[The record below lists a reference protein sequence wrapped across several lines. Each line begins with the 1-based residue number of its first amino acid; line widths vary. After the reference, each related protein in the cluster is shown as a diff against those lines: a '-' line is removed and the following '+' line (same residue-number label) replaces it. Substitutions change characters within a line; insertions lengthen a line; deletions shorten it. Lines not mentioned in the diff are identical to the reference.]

1 MSDMSSFNADKQFG
15 VDSDPIMREMMVV
28 ALQLVANIIE
38 SEDGAETLA
47 ALEVLHIDPSH
58 VSSLKGRIEANTDNK
73 RMQLTLGDHLLLY
86 TSFYFFTK
94 FYSEELTSRMLESM
108 DDMDRM
114 HLDEPEI
121 LQLRFYREEML
132 SMMNAAKERF
142 SSFPLF
148 TKHLDTLDIT
158 FPVITS

>member
-1 MSDMSSFNADKQFG
+1 MNSNNADKQFG
-15 VDSDPIMREMMVV
+15 IDSDPITREMILV
-28 ALQLVANIIE
+28 ALQLVHNIIE
-38 SEDGAETLA
+38 SEEGAETVA
-47 ALEVLHIDPSH
+47 ALEVLHIDKEH
-58 VSSLKGRIEANTDNK
+58 LAGLRKRIESGTDHK
-73 RMQLTLGDHLLLY
+73 RTKLTLGDHLLLY

-94 FYSEELTSRMLESM
+94 FYSDELTSRMLESM

-132 SMMNAAKERF
+132 VMMNVAKERF

-148 TKHLDTLDIT
+148 TKHLETLDIT
-158 FPVITS
+158 FPVITG